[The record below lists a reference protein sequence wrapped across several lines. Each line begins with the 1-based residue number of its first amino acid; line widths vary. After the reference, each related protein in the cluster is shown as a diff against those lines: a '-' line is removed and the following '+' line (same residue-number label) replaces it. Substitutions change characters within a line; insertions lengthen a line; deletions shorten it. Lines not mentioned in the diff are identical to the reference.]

1 MEKKSRVN
9 KYQNL
14 RDNLSVE
21 PENTVRSDQLYQY
34 AEKMNKIQTFN
45 NDFSFEK
52 ETNNN
57 PQTPTFTTDDD
68 DDFLNRIK
76 RDNQL
81 IDDLIKNNDEVI
93 TSKPVTPVVSRT
105 SRYQKLAQEVAQ
117 EEKAEE
123 LAEGSKPEIV
133 KDVQTVEQPEPI
145 KVAQPVTQAVN
156 QPDASISDLIADIS
170 KDDQQYTEPDFEI
183 EQGSEE
189 EVVDNKDSFLEQ
201 TINEAKSY
209 SMEKGERS
217 AIDTTSA
224 IIAELT
230 ESPKKENAVKEEKT
244 VETPDLDELLKSMP
258 VKEAK
263 PATENQDNQLTDA
276 QIEELLG
283 GKKTEEKVNSNAEE
297 AIRDDDLDRN
307 FFVDEDSSKNEP
319 EVEAEQPQQPEEVS
333 EPKLEPEVKVEPQ
346 AQTIEENGNS
356 YADNVATIND
366 LTQKLDKEHVLRA
379 DLEQQTKQMKMEM
392 GELNTEVNT
401 FSKKMTKT
409 NMLLNFVLVILIIA
423 LFVVLAF
430 IAYWALVDRGVI
442 GGSSAYNLTN
452 GYNLLLILPGISI

>member
-21 PENTVRSDQLYQY
+21 PENTVKSDQLYQY
-34 AEKMNKIQTFN
+34 AEKMNKIQTPN

-52 ETNNN
+52 ETDNN

-68 DDFLNRIK
+68 YDFLNRIK
-76 RDNQL
+76 KDNDL
-81 IDDLIKNNDEVI
+81 IDDLIKNNEEVI
-93 TSKPVTPVVSRT
+93 ATKPVTPTVSRA
-105 SRYQKLAQEVAQ
+105 SRYQKLAQEVAE

-123 LAEGSKPEIV
+123 IAAAK
-133 KDVQTVEQPEPI
+133 QPEPV
-145 KVAQPVTQAVN
+145 KAAEPVKQPEPVKPTVN
-156 QPDASISDLIADIS
+156 QPEASISEVIADIT
-170 KDDQQYTEPDFEI
+170 KDDQPYTEPDFEI
-183 EQGSEE
+183 DQGTEE
-189 EVVDNKDSFLEQ
+189 ETVDNKDSFLEQ

-230 ESPKKENAVKEEKT
+230 ESPKNVNPVKEEKE

-258 VKEAK
+258 VKEEK
-263 PATENQDNQLTDA
+263 TETEKQDNQLTDA

-283 GKKTEEKVNSNAEE
+283 GKKTEEKVTSNAEE

-307 FFVDEDSSKNEP
+307 FFVDEDAGKS
-319 EVEAEQPQQPEEVS
+319 
-333 EPKLEPEVKVEPQ
+333 EPEVKPEEETQQPQEVEPEPEVKAEPQ
-346 AQTIEENGNS
+346 PQPVEENGNS

-442 GGSSAYNLTN
+442 GGSSASNLTN

>member
-21 PENTVRSDQLYQY
+21 PENTVKSDQLYQY
-34 AEKMNKIQTFN
+34 AEKMNKIQTPN

-52 ETNNN
+52 ESNND
-57 PQTPTFTTDDD
+57 PQTPTFSTDDD

-76 RDNQL
+76 KDNDL
-81 IDDLIKNNDEVI
+81 IDDLIKNNEEVI
-93 TSKPVTPVVSRT
+93 TTKPVTPVVSRT
-105 SRYQKLAQEVAQ
+105 SRYQKLAQEVAKEEQ
-117 EEKAEE
+117 AEEKTVV
-123 LAEGSKPEIV
+123 SQPVKEI
-133 KDVQTVEQPEPI
+133 QPEPI
-145 KVAQPVTQAVN
+145 PVRQPVN
-156 QPDASISDLIADIS
+156 QPDTAISDLIADITS
-170 KDDQQYTEPDFEI
+170 NDQQYTEPDFEI
-183 EQGSEE
+183 EQPSEE
-189 EVVDNKDSFLEQ
+189 EVIDNKDSFLEQ

-230 ESPKKENAVKEEKT
+230 ESPKNEKTIKEEKE
-244 VETPDLDELLKSMP
+244 VESPDLEELLKSMP
-258 VKEAK
+258 VKEEK
-263 PATENQDNQLTDA
+263 TKSENKENQLTDA

-283 GKKTEEKVNSNAEE
+283 GKKAEEKVTSNAEE
-297 AIRDDDLDRN
+297 AIRDDDLDHN
-307 FFVDEDSSKNEP
+307 FFVDEDNDKSET
-319 EVEAEQPQQPEEVS
+319 EVEAEKPQTQNQVEPEFKP
-333 EPKLEPEVKVEPQ
+333 EPQPEVKVEPL

-442 GGSSAYNLTN
+442 GGSAANNLTS